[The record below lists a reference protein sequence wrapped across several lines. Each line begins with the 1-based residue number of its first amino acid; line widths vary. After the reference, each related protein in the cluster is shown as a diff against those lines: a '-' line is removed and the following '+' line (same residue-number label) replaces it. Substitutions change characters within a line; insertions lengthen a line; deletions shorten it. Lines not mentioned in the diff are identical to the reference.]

1 MWQWGSD
8 RLDVITLEP
17 FVKGVYP
24 TPQVRGRSPIDDA
37 LELFWSQYHPLRER
51 IDRPSWRPSR
61 SPAERLSAE
70 HERLMLECLEFLEKR
85 HRVAYEPDVDDGRW
99 QDELIVYLHVAAAR
113 AFRLKR
119 IEGVSEEV
127 QVCLTE
133 VARTVMRLG
142 GARVL
147 AGNTDDNPAF
157 FTSLSAASALSLV
170 ELSCARKDHGEYV
183 DALHYLAEAAVC
195 YDAAVTENEM
205 PEESRYYYEDED
217 AEDLRVIESRLRSIL
232 KDHLTGLQVSL
243 EEAKT
248 IFELIGASAPSIK
261 DWTQVAQDCKTL
273 AYAWNVSGVE
283 DETKEEFGGT
293 LTWSEYWHSAHAWAS
308 AQFSPSEYRKMRE
321 ADEKDAAERRL
332 KSYFF
337 GDDWSALPENAQRRL
352 ISADVNWNSPQRMSR
367 EAILNDL
374 LRATEEMCY
383 EFIWQPLS
391 RSKSAYEEFQPYED
405 RVAKRQLGSYPS
417 VRDYVGVCEDDR
429 FFPDFCT
436 SRGLGQNDEEF
447 MVESL
452 PIALRQLVDHRNRAE
467 HETGSSTP
475 REVITD
481 CYRTFLG
488 IGKRGVLPEL
498 ARIGLELRGKRRR
511 MG

>member
-1 MWQWGSD
+1 M
-8 RLDVITLEP
+8 V
-17 FVKGVYP
+17 
-24 TPQVRGRSPIDDA
+24 
-37 LELFWSQYHPLRER
+37 
-51 IDRPSWRPSR
+51 
-61 SPAERLSAE
+61 
-70 HERLMLECLEFLEKR
+70 ECLEFLEKR
-85 HRVAYEPDVDDGRW
+85 HRVPYEPDVDDNRW
-99 QDELIVYLHVAAAR
+99 SDELKIHLHIAAAR
-113 AFRLKR
+113 AFRLKQS
-119 IEGVSEEV
+119 EGLSEEV

-133 VARTVMRLG
+133 VERSLMRLG
-142 GARVL
+142 GVRSVGL
-147 AGNTDDNPAF
+147 HYDSPAF
-157 FTSLSAASALSLV
+157 DTSLVAVSALALL
-170 ELSCARKDHGEYV
+170 ELSRVKNIDGEYV
-183 DALHYLAEAAVC
+183 DALHYMAEAAIC

-205 PEESRYYYEDED
+205 PEESRYYYEYED

-308 AQFSPSEYRKMRE
+308 AQLSPSEYRKMRE

-374 LRATEEMCY
+374 LRATEERRCATSS
-383 EFIWQPLS
+383 FGVRWPKA
-391 RSKSAYEEFQPYED
+391 KSP
-405 RVAKRQLGSYPS
+405 PW
-417 VRDYVGVCEDDR
+417 
-429 FFPDFCT
+429 
-436 SRGLGQNDEEF
+436 
-447 MVESL
+447 
-452 PIALRQLVDHRNRAE
+452 
-467 HETGSSTP
+467 
-475 REVITD
+475 
-481 CYRTFLG
+481 TF
-488 IGKRGVLPEL
+488 
-498 ARIGLELRGKRRR
+498 
-511 MG
+511 